1 MAPGP
6 YFLYNCLTMDL
17 YIIRHAIAQQL
28 DKKNDFMDEKRAL
41 TNEGR
46 ERMHEVVKGLLKLGV
61 ELDLILTSPLV
72 RAVETADIVATTFG
86 LSKKDIEL
94 TDNLKPGASC
104 DGLFTEIK
112 KRAGVESLALIGH
125 QPDLGFIVSR
135 IVQGNGNLSI
145 MLKKGSVCS
154 INVIETVPTLHGNL
168 VWLLTP
174 KQLRLLAKQ

>member
-1 MAPGP
+1 
-6 YFLYNCLTMDL
+6 MDL

-28 DKKNDFMDEKRAL
+28 DKKNDFMDERRTL

-46 ERMHEVVKGLLKLGV
+46 ERMHEGVKGLLKLGV

-86 LSKKDIEL
+86 LSKKDIEQ
-94 TDNLKPGASC
+94 TDYLKPGAPS
-104 DGLFTEIK
+104 DGLFAEIK
-112 KRAGVESLALIGH
+112 KRAGVESLAIVGH

-135 IVQGNGNLSI
+135 IVQGNGNLAI
-145 MLKKGSVCS
+145 MLKKGGVCS

-174 KQLRLLAKQ
+174 KQLRLLAKM